1 MTVLNKKQQK
11 EIRQK
16 MQRQNF
22 ENDIAAEQNRAR
34 AVTVGTAFGGA
45 TELMMRK
52 PDGNVVWAVL
62 QPVEVIEL
70 LHQLAAGV
78 GCHLHLQP
86 REDFSSWRNWKTQ
99 TPEEIRHLNGHPPFA
114 SDINPHELRAR
125 ILPKPENQPGM
136 QPALMNTPQTEETQ
150 LQLDL
155 NNGNFIN
162 EKTLAVKNPNNE

>member
-1 MTVLNKKQQK
+1 MNKKLEKEFQRRIKQQD
-11 EIRQK
+11 I
-16 MQRQNF
+16 
-22 ENDIAAEQNRAR
+22 ENDIAANQNRAR

-52 PDGNVVWAVL
+52 SDGNVVYAIL

-78 GCHLHLQP
+78 GCHLQLRP
-86 REDFSSWRNWKTQ
+86 REDFSSWRSWKTE

-114 SDINPHELRAR
+114 SDMNPHELRAR
-125 ILPKPENQPGM
+125 MLPKPENQPGL
-136 QPALMNTPQTEETQ
+136 QPALMNLPQTEEEAQ

-155 NNGNFIN
+155 NNRNPTN
-162 EKTLAVKNPNNE
+162 EKTLAVKKPNNK